1 MNMAFNKVNCYAFRR
16 VNPFLGVMQ
25 VIETEG
31 GRAHSTN
38 GIVWDIEVITDQ
50 PSDWGSLNKGRSNIA
65 FYRYGLWSLEEG
77 LVSRPLS
84 PHLEKAPLSEQCN
97 LLIESIKQR
106 LADLP
111 FKLKDTEELWL
122 FDEKNKQP
130 LALLASVI
138 PGKQRP
144 SPEPK
149 YWASHIGAEGV
160 PSQYKFSESRQ
171 LKSQVEKVAGFN
183 IQKHWIIRQEDG
195 SGIYD
200 VNNKHIAGSEIP
212 PFLLTEHWPAE
223 EQCIRARN
231 YIHWI
236 APSLLTL
243 QSISKEQRIRLEEN
257 LNVQAISIEFHK
269 ELFIEVINNKL
280 LNSALVQCRLQKSI
294 L

>member
-1 MNMAFNKVNCYAFRR
+1 MNSNKLNSYAFRR

-31 GRAHSTN
+31 GRASSTN
-38 GIVWDIEVITDQ
+38 GIVWDIEVIAEQ
-50 PSDWGSLNKGRSNIA
+50 PNDWGSLNKGRSNKA
-65 FYRYGLWSLEEG
+65 FYRYGLWSLHDG
-77 LVSRPLS
+77 LVSRPLA
-84 PHLEKAPLSEQCN
+84 PHFEKDPLSEQCN
-97 LLIESIKQR
+97 FLIECIKQR
-106 LADLP
+106 LGDLP
-111 FKLKDTEELWL
+111 FTLKDTEELWL
-122 FDEKNKQP
+122 FDEKNEKP
-130 LALLASVI
+130 LVLLASVL

-149 YWASHIGAEGV
+149 YWASHIGAGGV
-160 PSQYKFSESRQ
+160 PSQFKFPEAKQ
-171 LKSQVEKVAGFN
+171 LKAQIEKAAGFN

-200 VNNKHIAGSEIP
+200 INNKQIANSEIP
-212 PFLLTEHWPAE
+212 PFLLSEHWPAE

-243 QSISKEQRIRLEEN
+243 QNISHDQRIRLEEN
-257 LNVQAISIEFHK
+257 LSVQAISIEHHK
-269 ELFIEVINNKL
+269 ELFIEIINNKL
-280 LNSALVQCRLQKSI
+280 LNSALVQCRLHKSKTS